1 MERGLAMNVFQGGPS
16 PQLIAFSKLHYPD
29 TEKPS
34 RRDIKER
41 RPCTELKRT
50 QLLGKC
56 RKKRQA
62 HFFSFAIAIIL
73 LQGLSF
79 TPRLFA
85 GPQASAQTG
94 SQPQDELDKRL
105 KAATAARDSHNQAA
119 VELANER
126 LIAQALR
133 DLARLRLV
141 ERDYQQA
148 IDRYNDSL
156 RYEDIPGTRVD
167 LAFAELQAGHLDDA
181 IKLAKD
187 AHGTGED
194 DIRANIVL
202 RNALMQQGDF
212 AAALDPLT
220 RVADAQPS
228 VENDY
233 LLGIGLLNTGKPE
246 DKLRAQAVFDRMKKS
261 SGDSGSLHVLFGRA
275 YRDSGDT
282 ERAIQEFQ
290 RAIALD
296 SHTPHAHFFLGL
308 TQISQNDW
316 KPTPEAESEF
326 KKELETYPDDYL
338 ANFMLGLFN
347 SVERNYEDSDRY
359 LKTAAKLSPASPDPF
374 LYMGLNAYAQDKLDL
389 AEQMLRKAVTLTGSD
404 EARTNYQIRRAYV
417 DLARI
422 LIKTGRREESDV
434 FAAKARALENK
445 VMIESQQ
452 HVSSMVLSGGAGSAA
467 AIMPLS
473 RKEEDQTAPATADS
487 DDPNGLTSLT
497 PAQRAAAEVR
507 DKELRSVLALAYN
520 DLATS
525 QAIRGGYSLALSTY
539 QQAEQW
545 DPAFPGLEKN
555 IGLCAFKANNYSE
568 AIRALTQALQL
579 EPGSRPLIAMLGI
592 SYFATDQYADAARTF
607 APLDEAGMK
616 DAEAGYPWAASLTHL
631 GDMKQATRVLSN
643 FESQPRSDDTLLL
656 VGQLWTEIGD
666 YARATATLERALQSN
681 PSLPKAHFDEGLA
694 YIRWEHWDD
703 AERELKAELSL
714 NPGDTE
720 ASYHLGYVYLQ
731 ESKIDDAAALFLAVI
746 NADPD
751 FARAQYQFGKIQLDR
766 GQAEEAVTHLEAAA
780 RLLPQT
786 DYVHYQLQAA
796 YRKLGRD
803 ADADR
808 ELEIYKGLKTKSRE
822 RLADQLK
829 QNP

>member
-1 MERGLAMNVFQGGPS
+1 MDDFVVRPS
-16 PQLIAFSKLHYPD
+16 PQPV
-29 TEKPS
+29 
-34 RRDIKER
+34 
-41 RPCTELKRT
+41 
-50 QLLGKC
+50 
-56 RKKRQA
+56 KRQA
-62 HFFSFAIAIIL
+62 YFFPSAFAIAIIL
-73 LQGLSF
+73 SPCLSL

-85 GPQASAQTG
+85 APQASAQSAT
-94 SQPQDELDKRL
+94 QPQDELDKRL

-119 VELANER
+119 IEVANER

-133 DLARLRLV
+133 DLARLRLL
-141 ERDYQQA
+141 EREYQQA
-148 IDRYNDSL
+148 IDRYNESL

-181 IKLAKD
+181 IKQAINIR
-187 AHGTGED
+187 GTGAD
-194 DIRANIVL
+194 DIHANIVL

-212 AAALDPLT
+212 TAALVPLKK
-220 RVADAQPS
+220 VVDAEPS
-228 VENDY
+228 VENIY
-233 LLGIGLLNTGKPE
+233 LLGICLLNTGKPE
-246 DKLRAQAVFDRMKKS
+246 DKPRAQAAFDRMIKTA
-261 SGDSGSLHVLFGRA
+261 GDTGSIHVLIGRA

-282 ERAIQEFQ
+282 KRAIQEFQ

-296 SHTPHAHFFLGL
+296 SHTPHAHYFLGL
-308 TQISQNDW
+308 IEISQNDW
-316 KPTPEAESEF
+316 KPTPEAEGEF

-359 LKTAAKLSPASPDPF
+359 LKAAAKISPTSPDSF
-374 LYMGLNAYAQDKLDL
+374 LYMGLNAYAQDKMDL
-389 AEQMLRKAVTLTGSD
+389 AEEMLRKAVTLTGSD

-422 LIKTGRREESDV
+422 LIKSGRREESDV

-445 VMIESQQ
+445 VMVESQQ

-467 AIMPLS
+467 AVMPLS
-473 RKEEDQTAPATADS
+473 RKEEDQAAPATTDS
-487 DDPNGLTSLT
+487 DDPNGLASLT
-497 PAQRAAAEVR
+497 PAQRSAAEVR

-525 QAIRGGYSLALSTY
+525 QAIRGGYSLALTTY

-555 IGLCAFKANNYSE
+555 LGLCAFKANNYSE
-568 AIRALTQALQL
+568 AIRALSQALQL
-579 EPGSRPLIAMLGI
+579 EPGSHPLLAMLGI

-607 APLDEAGMK
+607 APLDKAGMQ
-616 DAEAGYPWAASLTHL
+616 DAEVGYAWAASLTHI
-631 GDMKQATRVLSN
+631 GDMQQATRVLSE

-666 YARATATLERALQSN
+666 YARSTATLERALQSN

-703 AERELKAELSL
+703 AEREFKAELSL
-714 NPGDTE
+714 NPGDAE

-731 ESKIDDAAALFLAVI
+731 ESKIDDAAALFLAII
-746 NADPD
+746 NTDPD

-780 RLLPQT
+780 RLMPQT

-796 YRKLGRD
+796 YRKLGRS

-808 ELEIYKGLKTKSRE
+808 ELEIYKALKAKSRE
-822 RLADQLK
+822 PAGDAAK
-829 QNP
+829 QTP